1 MGELANAVASIVD
14 PLGITGIGKKKT
26 VAPPPIEP
34 VIEMPDPLEQ
44 EKARER
50 SIMEQFARRGRAST
64 IMTNSGGTLGG

>member
-1 MGELANAVASIVD
+1 MSELANGLSSIVD
-14 PLGITGIGKKKT
+14 PLGITNLGRKK
-26 VAPPPIEP
+26 VPPPPIEP
-34 VIEMPDPLEQ
+34 VVEMPDPLEQ